1 MAGSLQ
7 GKRAFITGSLQGIG
21 LGIATAFARQGADLV
36 LHGLGDQALVDSAI
50 ATVKAAGAQKVEGYV
65 TDLRDSTATEE
76 LVKKILEGGKVDIL
90 VNNAGIQHTAT
101 IENMPRQKWNDIIA
115 VNLSSFFDTMRLLLP
130 QMEKAG
136 YGRVINIASVHGLVA
151 SLAKAPYVSAKHGV
165 VGLTKVAALEYA
177 KCGSRETG
185 GVTVNAICPGWVET
199 SLVEPQIQERVDK
212 FGGDRAAG
220 IADLL
225 NEKEPSKR
233 MTSPDDIGELA
244 LWLCS
249 KSAHNITGAAIP
261 IDGGW
266 TAQ

>member
-1 MAGSLQ
+1 MAGSLE

-21 LGIATAFARQGADLV
+21 LGIATAFAREGADLV
-36 LHGLGDQALVDSAI
+36 LHGLGDQTLIDSAE
-50 ATVKAAGAQKVEGYV
+50 ATVRAAGVHRVESYV
-65 TDLRDSTATEE
+65 TDLRDSSATEG
-76 LVKKILEGGKVDIL
+76 LIKKILDGGRIDIL
-90 VNNAGIQHTAT
+90 VNNAGIQHTAS
-101 IENMPRQKWNDIIA
+101 IAEMPREKWNDILA
-115 VNLSSFFDTMRLLLP
+115 VNLSSYFDTMRFLLP
-130 QMEKAG
+130 QMAKNE

-151 SLAKAPYVSAKHGV
+151 SLSKAPYVSAKHGV

-177 KCGSRETG
+177 HYGSRDSG

-199 SLVEPQIQERVDK
+199 ALVESQIQERVDK
-212 FGGDRAAG
+212 FGGDRIAG

-249 KSAHNITGAAIP
+249 KSAHNITGASIP